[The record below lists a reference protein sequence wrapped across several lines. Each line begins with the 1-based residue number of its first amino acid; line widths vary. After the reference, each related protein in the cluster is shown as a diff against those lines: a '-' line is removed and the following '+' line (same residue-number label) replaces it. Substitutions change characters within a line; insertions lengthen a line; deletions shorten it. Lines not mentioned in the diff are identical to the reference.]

1 MLTELQKWP
10 YDFPAS
16 SEFPPSDQ
24 RGNVSGR
31 IQVRDRYLTKS
42 TFSLYFSAVCPNHI
56 KLNCL
61 LLLASSC

>member
-1 MLTELQKWP
+1 MMTEVQKWP

-42 TFSLYFSAVCPNHI
+42 NFFCVYFLPYVQT
-56 KLNCL
+56 L
-61 LLLASSC
+61 